1 MPDANGLVETLKQAA
16 LDAVKASKP
25 VGIYFGEVVSSAPL
39 KINVEQKMELGEK
52 QLVLTKAVTEY
63 QSMVTVE
70 GEGTKALAVHNGLAA
85 GDGVVLLR
93 QQGGQKFVVLDR
105 IGGR

>member
-25 VGIYFGEVVSSAPL
+25 ASIYFGEVVSSVPL

-52 QLVLTKAVTEY
+52 QLVLTQAVTEY
-63 QSMVTVE
+63 RRMVTVE
-70 GEGTKALAVHNGLAA
+70 GESTKTLVVHNGLAA
-85 GDGVVLLR
+85 GDGWSCFGSKGDRNLLC
-93 QQGGQKFVVLDR
+93 
-105 IGGR
+105 